1 MHYAVTYGV
10 DLLEVADDA
19 DLRIYQLL
27 EDQLD
32 TYGMLGHRLLE
43 FHFLA
48 VRQLDQQE
56 RVGQT
61 DLLDTT
67 LGHHGLALHIEEL
80 IFNTATTAV

>member
-1 MHYAVTYGV
+1 MTPISGSTS
-10 DLLEVADDA
+10 
-19 DLRIYQLL
+19 LL

-67 LGHHGLALHIEEL
+67 LGHHRLALHIEEPY
-80 IFNTATTAV
+80 I